1 MTDTFVYQTGISS
14 TSSSAIQ
21 DESTGISSTLVQ
33 DRQKLSRKRERQQSL
48 VIDEESDEEI
58 MAEYEVC

>member
-1 MTDTFVYQTGISS
+1 MSQFFKDTPP
-14 TSSSAIQ
+14 SSAIQ

-58 MAEYEVC
+58 MVESEVCNNLDV